1 MKIAAL
7 TTVALLAMAGS
18 ASAQTACNR
27 PAVPASV
34 DGATATMDQVVGLK
48 NAVSAFM
55 TASDAYQQCL
65 LSGVE
70 KAREDAKTNKTRFDE
85 TISKSADKDIEAN
98 QTDKEAIGKAYNAA
112 VKAYRAAHPA

>member
-7 TTVALLAMAGS
+7 TTAALLAMAGS

-27 PAVPASV
+27 PDAPASV
-34 DGATATMDQVVGLK
+34 DGATATMEQVVGFK

-55 TASDAYQQCL
+55 TASDTYQECL
-65 LSGVE
+65 VSGVE
-70 KAREDAKTNKTRFDE
+70 KAREDAKAKKTKFDE
-85 TISKSADKDIEAN
+85 GLSKSADKDIEAN
-98 QTDKEAIGKAYNAA
+98 QKDKEAAGKAYNAA